1 MKLALLAV
9 VAAAAVASPALAQST
24 GPYVGLEGGVM
35 FPNRT
40 HVDATVNYND
50 PAIPDATY
58 DNVYSVKTKMGYDL
72 DAIAGYNLGMFRIE
86 GELGYKRA
94 NLDSLH
100 LNPAFVTAY
109 DAATGVT
116 LTDSDFN
123 LNDHVTV
130 LSGMVNGLVNVD
142 AGGVKLYGGGGVG
155 RAQVKMLGDKDNAW
169 AWQLIAGAS
178 VPVTPNLDLGVK
190 YRYFRTGNLNFNE
203 NATLTD
209 AGVAFASS
217 DHFSSHSLLASLVYN
232 FGAPAPAPVAIPV
245 AAPPPPPPPAPA
257 TQTCPDGSVILAT
270 DVCPAPPPPPPPPP
284 APPAGERG

>member
-1 MKLALLAV
+1 MKLALLAA
-9 VAAAAVASPALAQST
+9 VAAAAIASPALAQST
-24 GPYVGLEGGVM
+24 GPYVGLEGGVL
-35 FPNRT
+35 FPSRT
-40 HVDATVNYND
+40 HVDATVDYDD
-50 PAIPDATY
+50 PTVPDTTFN
-58 DNVYSVKTKMGYDL
+58 NVFSVKSKTGYDL

-100 LNPAFVTAY
+100 LNPDFVTAY
-109 DAATGVT
+109 ETATGVT
-116 LTDSDFN
+116 LGDSDFD

-130 LSGMVNGLVNVD
+130 LSGMVNGLVNVN
-142 AGGVKLYGGGGVG
+142 AGGVNLYGGGGVG
-155 RAQVKMLGDKDNAW
+155 RARVKLLGDKDNAW

-178 VPVTPNLDLGVK
+178 MPITSNLDLGVK
-190 YRYFRTGNLNFNE
+190 YRYFRTGNLNFNDS
-203 NATLTD
+203 ATLTD

-232 FGAPAPAPVAIPV
+232 FGAPSVAPAPMQV
-245 AAPPPPPPPAPA
+245 AAPAPPPPPAPA

-270 DVCPAPPPPPPPPP
+270 DVCAAPPPPPPPPP